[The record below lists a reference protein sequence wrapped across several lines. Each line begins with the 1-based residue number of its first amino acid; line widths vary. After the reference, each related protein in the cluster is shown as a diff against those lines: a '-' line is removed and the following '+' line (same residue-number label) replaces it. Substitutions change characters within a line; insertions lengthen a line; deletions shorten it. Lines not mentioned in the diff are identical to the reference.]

1 VQMLVD
7 AVGSAALQRSSP
19 LGRQLRDL
27 NMIAQHGLT
36 NQRVW
41 EWAGG
46 LYFGKRPPYP
56 AY

>member
-1 VQMLVD
+1 MLVD

-19 LGRQLRDL
+19 LGRRLRDL